1 MKLNGRLTKGF
12 GVRVRVHQGSVL
24 NQLLFIIMLEVLS
37 INFLGGLTME
47 ILYADDLVLI
57 ADSRGVTG

>member
-1 MKLNGRLTKGF
+1 
-12 GVRVRVHQGSVL
+12 VHQGSVL

-57 ADSRGVTG
+57 ADSQGVTG